1 MKAERARAGMTLEEV
16 SAVIGVHANAVY
28 RWENDLSEPTAS
40 NLIALCHLYDCSP
53 EYLLG
58 MVDDRNGRAVAKIAE
73 ITDSTLND
81 LAGIAGAR

>member
-1 MKAERARAGMTLEEV
+1 MARGNMKAERARAGMTLEEV
-16 SAVIGVHANAVY
+16 SAVIGVHANAVC

-58 MVDDRNGRAVAKIAE
+58 MVDERDGKA
-73 ITDSTLND
+73 
-81 LAGIAGAR
+81 IAGSR